1 MPFYQRLLETQ
12 KFAYTGETSC
22 TIEAQ
27 STPGLEQRQGQ
38 HHMKMSAQTAQT
50 AQTLSHKS

>member
-1 MPFYQRLLETQ
+1 MSFYQRLLETQ